1 MTLANHSLLEFYAW
15 NSNGPIR
22 CNRYVAAAKRGKT
35 RVSRSHDPFEFYF
48 WLVETAARRVS
59 ANHKR
64 SNAKPKQLQN
74 CSLHLVENRIV
85 LTVSCFCT

>member
-35 RVSRSHDPFEFYF
+35 RVSRSHDPD
-48 WLVETAARRVS
+48 WWRQRRDVF
-59 ANHKR
+59 
-64 SNAKPKQLQN
+64 QLITSVAMQN
-74 CSLHLVENRIV
+74 QSSYKIALF
-85 LTVSCFCT
+85 T

>member
-48 WLVETAARRVS
+48 
-59 ANHKR
+59 
-64 SNAKPKQLQN
+64 
-74 CSLHLVENRIV
+74 
-85 LTVSCFCT
+85 